1 MLKASAPV
9 RSVGMFSEGHRA
21 GGSSADVEDEFACAG
36 MLRGSLTS
44 LHGTVER
51 IFRVTFNIGVDGP
64 PHGSGGQIWLKLRGA
79 SANVEAAKL
88 FTKGLVNQEEQKEVS
103 YPEVL
108 HCIFCGAKGLFMDSL
123 IRNTSALIVVS
134 SPGFLH
140 ISGLAEPVVRA
151 YSLVTELISRCEG
164 NQSRDTG
171 ERGVCES
178 LDSRRAFKTLVEKWE
193 DRHILDLLVL
203 SGPVK
208 EVLLDLVKESGLG
221 LSPAPSE
228 EGSGVHKQ
236 TPWDSSGSADRA
248 PEGVP
253 AIACGGLEAL
263 LPPTGSRGRA
273 EGAERTPPLS
283 PQEVGEEES
292 QGGVKVPERRS
303 EDQEVQSSPTN
314 KEFWLLL
321 KFFTAMGYTEDVV
334 KRVLA
339 RTGLKEASQILDLVQ
354 QEQDCSDRQRENRSF
369 TTRGDPDLNPEQNRP
384 CETEHREEE
393 VGTGDS
399 RQEWS
404 RVEDEEAAMEEDFVL
419 GVLKKAAASCGYT
432 EQNVAKVYSSLSEG
446 SAHQLLL
453 ELQRGQGHNTREGP
467 RETEEDAIP
476 EKDGTDQAEG
486 EKPGD
491 KAGDRPVMSDILGS
505 SPPQM
510 FADLNFPKLILPE
523 VKGPPTSIYPPSLDP
538 QLPTFQPCRDLS
550 QPPNWSIQA
559 PQPQSSAPKY
569 PHPGKQHPVPSSTYS
584 VRTKERQGFMPP
596 PSLVVTG
603 EQRFLEGL
611 QTPFKL
617 KLTDQPGNPSLR
629 TIIIDGSN
637 VAMSH
642 GLGHFFSCRGIALA
656 VQHFWDRG
664 HRNISALIP
673 QWRQKSDSR
682 IKEKHYL
689 TELQTVGLLHYTPS
703 REVLGKRISSYDDR
717 LILQLAQKTDGVI
730 VTNDNLRDLLDESVV
745 WRDIIKKRLLQYT
758 FVGDLFM
765 VPDDPLGRGGPH
777 LDQFLSLQQ
786 SFRAAVPGSH
796 SFAGLSSTLPSKPP
810 RSQTEVLNFRDR
822 TAGGALGDG
831 TGRRPPAG
839 RAQRENRTAEQTS
852 ELRLKLCQVFPGQD
866 SMVALQLQLH
876 PAETDVNLLSSF
888 ILEQQD

>member
-1 MLKASAPV
+1 MTFPH
-9 RSVGMFSEGHRA
+9 HRR
-21 GGSSADVEDEFACAG
+21 
-36 MLRGSLTS
+36 LTLLSL
-44 LHGTVER
+44 
-51 IFRVTFNIGVDGP
+51 
-64 PHGSGGQIWLKLRGA
+64 WL
-79 SANVEAAKL
+79 
-88 FTKGLVNQEEQKEVS
+88 Q
-103 YPEVL
+103 
-108 HCIFCGAKGLFMDSL
+108 
-123 IRNTSALIVVS
+123 VS

-164 NQSRDTG
+164 NQARDTG

-248 PEGVP
+248 AEGVP

-369 TTRGDPDLNPEQNRP
+369 TTRGDPDLNQEQNRP

-404 RVEDEEAAMEEDFVL
+404 RAEDEEAAMEEDFVL
-419 GVLKKAAASCGYT
+419 GVLKKAAASCGFT

-486 EKPGD
+486 GEKSGD
-491 KAGDRPVMSDILGS
+491 KAGDHPVKSDILGS

-510 FADLNFPKLILPE
+510 FADLHFPKLILPE

-538 QLPTFQPCRDLS
+538 QLPTFQPCRDFG

-569 PHPGKQHPVPSSTYS
+569 PHPVKQHPVPSSTNS

-637 VAMSH
+637 VAMRC
-642 GLGHFFSCRGIALA
+642 GGGHTCC
-656 VQHFWDRG
+656 
-664 HRNISALIP
+664 
-673 QWRQKSDSR
+673 
-682 IKEKHYL
+682 
-689 TELQTVGLLHYTPS
+689 
-703 REVLGKRISSYDDR
+703 ISSNSSTAF
-717 LILQLAQKTDGVI
+717 IPKMWQLA
-730 VTNDNLRDLLDESVV
+730 
-745 WRDIIKKRLLQYT
+745 WRL
-758 FVGDLFM
+758 
-765 VPDDPLGRGGPH
+765 
-777 LDQFLSLQQ
+777 
-786 SFRAAVPGSH
+786 
-796 SFAGLSSTLPSKPP
+796 
-810 RSQTEVLNFRDR
+810 
-822 TAGGALGDG
+822 
-831 TGRRPPAG
+831 
-839 RAQRENRTAEQTS
+839 
-852 ELRLKLCQVFPGQD
+852 
-866 SMVALQLQLH
+866 
-876 PAETDVNLLSSF
+876 
-888 ILEQQD
+888 

>member
-1 MLKASAPV
+1 MY
-9 RSVGMFSEGHRA
+9 SEGRRG
-21 GGSSADVEDEFACAG
+21 GGSGADVEDEFACAG

-51 IFRVTFNIGVDGP
+51 IFRVTFSIGVDGP
-64 PHGSGGQIWLKLRGA
+64 PHGNSGQIWLKLRGRSA
-79 SANVEAAKL
+79 SVEAAKL
-88 FTKGLVNQEEQKEVS
+88 FVKGLVNQEEQKEVA
-103 YPEVL
+103 YPDVL
-108 HCIFCGAKGLFMDSL
+108 HCVFCGAKGLFMDSL
-123 IRNTSALIVVS
+123 IRNTSALIVVG
-134 SPGFLH
+134 SPGFLL

-164 NQSRDTG
+164 SQTQRPDVG
-171 ERGVCES
+171 ERGGWES

-193 DRHILDLLVL
+193 DRHVLDLLVL

-208 EVLLDLVKESGLG
+208 EVLLDLVNESGLG
-221 LSPAPSE
+221 STE
-228 EGSGVHKQ
+228 EGLGPEAAAR
-236 TPWDSSGSADRA
+236 TETRWDPSGSADRA
-248 PEGVP
+248 GEGE
-253 AIACGGLEAL
+253 AAAAAWGDSGGLE
-263 LPPTGSRGRA
+263 GSRGRA
-273 EGAERTPPLS
+273 EGAERTPP
-283 PQEVGEEES
+283 QEVGEEEP
-292 QGGVKVPERRS
+292 QGGVKVPRRRL

-334 KRVLA
+334 QRVLA

-354 QEQDCSDRQRENRSF
+354 QEQDCSDRPRENRSF
-369 TTRGDPDLNPEQNRP
+369 TPPEDSALNRP

-393 VGTGDS
+393 EEEEEEGTGDS
-399 RQEWS
+399 GQEWS
-404 RVEDEEAAMEEDFVL
+404 RVEGEEAAAEEDFVL
-419 GVLKKAAASCGYT
+419 GVVKKAAASCGYA

-453 ELQRGQGHNTREGP
+453 KLQRGQGHDAREGP
-467 RETEEDAIP
+467 RETEEDTLP
-476 EKDGTDQAEG
+476 EKDGAAQAEG
-486 EKPGD
+486 GETFRD
-491 KAGDRPVMSDILGS
+491 KMESSIFGS
-505 SPPQM
+505 SPPQT
-510 FADLNFPKLILPE
+510 FTDPNPKLNLPE
-523 VKGPPTSIYPPSLDP
+523 VKGPPMSTYPPSLDP
-538 QLPTFQPCRDLS
+538 QLPNFHPYGDVS
-550 QPPNWSIQA
+550 QPPNWSTQA

-569 PHPGKQHPVPSSTYS
+569 SLSGNPHPVPSSASS
-584 VRTKERQGFMPP
+584 VRAGGRQGFMPP

-611 QTPFKL
+611 QSPFKL

-664 HRNISALIP
+664 HRNISVLVP
-673 QWRQKSDSR
+673 QWRQKNDSR
-682 IKEKHYL
+682 AKERHFL

-703 REVLGKRISSYDDR
+703 REVQGKRITAYDDR

-745 WRDIIKKRLLQYT
+745 WRDIIRKRLLQYT
-758 FVGDLFM
+758 FVGDHFM
-765 VPDDPLGRGGPH
+765 VPDDPLGRSGPH
-777 LDQFLSLQQ
+777 LDQFLSRQE
-786 SFRAAVPGSH
+786 RAPVPGSH
-796 SFAGLSSTLPSKPP
+796 SFAGLSSALPSKHP

-822 TAGGALGDG
+822 TAGGALGASGDVL
-831 TGRRPPAG
+831 GRHRSQAAPG
-839 RAQRENRTAEQTS
+839 RVQQENRTAEQTT
-852 ELRLKLCQVFPGQD
+852 ELRMKLSQVFPGQD
-866 SMVALQLQLH
+866 STVTLQLQLH
-876 PAETDVNLLSSF
+876 PAETDINVLSSF

>member
-1 MLKASAPV
+1 MN
-9 RSVGMFSEGHRA
+9 SEGRRG
-21 GGSSADVEDEFACAG
+21 GGSGADVEDEFACAG

-51 IFRVTFNIGVDGP
+51 IFRVTFSIGVDGP
-64 PHGSGGQIWLKLRGA
+64 PHGSSGQIWLKLRGPSA
-79 SANVEAAKL
+79 SVEAAKL
-88 FTKGLVNQEEQKEVS
+88 FVKGLVNQEEQKEVS

-123 IRNTSALIVVS
+123 IRNTSALIVVGS
-134 SPGFLH
+134 TGFLL

-151 YSLVTELISRCEG
+151 YSLVTELISRFEG
-164 NQSRDTG
+164 SQTQRPDTG
-171 ERGVCES
+171 ERGGWES

-221 LSPAPSE
+221 STEESPEA
-228 EGSGVHKQ
+228 GGHTK
-236 TPWDSSGSADRA
+236 TRWDPSGSADRA
-248 PEGVP
+248 GEGEAAAAVWGDS
-253 AIACGGLEAL
+253 GGLE
-263 LPPTGSRGRA
+263 GSRGRA
-273 EGAERTPPLS
+273 EGAERTP

-292 QGGVKVPERRS
+292 QGGVKVPGRRL
-303 EDQEVQSSPTN
+303 EDQEVQSSPTS

-334 KRVLA
+334 QRVLA

-354 QEQDCSDRQRENRSF
+354 QEQDCSDRQRKNRDF
-369 TTRGDPDLNPEQNRP
+369 TTPEDSALNPEQNRP

-393 VGTGDS
+393 EEAGTGDS
-399 RQEWS
+399 RQERS
-404 RVEDEEAAMEEDFVL
+404 RMEGEEAAVEEDFVL
-419 GVLKKAAASCGYT
+419 GVVKKAAASCGYA
-432 EQNVAKVYSSLSEG
+432 EQNVAKAYSSLSEG

-453 ELQRGQGHNTREGP
+453 KLQRGQGANAREGP
-467 RETEEDAIP
+467 RETEEDTLP
-476 EKDGTDQAEG
+476 EKDGAAQAEEG
-486 EKPGD
+486 EMSGD
-491 KAGDRPVMSDILGS
+491 KMESGIFGS
-505 SPPQM
+505 SPPQT
-510 FADLNFPKLILPE
+510 FTDLNPKLIPPE
-523 VKGPPTSIYPPSLDP
+523 VKGPPMSTYPASLDP
-538 QLPTFQPCRDLS
+538 QLPNFQPYVDLS
-550 QPPNWSIQA
+550 QPPNWSTQA

-569 PHPGKQHPVPSSTYS
+569 SHSGNPHPIPSSTSS
-584 VRTKERQGFMPP
+584 VRTKERPGSMPP

-617 KLTDQPGNPSLR
+617 KLTDEPGNPSLR

-664 HRNISALIP
+664 HRNISVLIP
-673 QWRQKSDSR
+673 QFRQKNDSR
-682 IKEKHYL
+682 TKERHFL
-689 TELQTVGLLHYTPS
+689 TELQTVGLLSYTPS
-703 REVLGKRISSYDDR
+703 REVQGKRITAYDDR

-745 WRDIIKKRLLQYT
+745 WRDIIRKRLLQYT

-765 VPDDPLGRGGPH
+765 VPDDPLGRSGPH
-777 LDQFLSLQQ
+777 LDQFLRLQQ
-786 SFRAAVPGSH
+786 RAPVPGSH
-796 SFAGLSSTLPSKPP
+796 SFAGLSSALPSKHP

-822 TAGGALGDG
+822 TAGGALGASEDVL
-831 TGRRPPAG
+831 RRHRSQAVPG
-839 RAQRENRTAEQTS
+839 RALRENRTAEQTT
-852 ELRLKLCQVFPGQD
+852 ELRMKLSQVFPGQD
-866 SMVALQLQLH
+866 STVTLQLQLH
-876 PAETDVNLLSSF
+876 PAETDINLLSSF
-888 ILEQQD
+888 ILEQME